1 MWDLG
6 DCSHPQPGWRLRAP
20 PNKPTAASGPGGRW
34 GRIVLVLG
42 VGRCAFRPPRVV
54 FVLGLVSLINSLTSG
69 NPTDLKR
76 GREAEERAVR
86 RAARP
91 SHTEMNTR
99 SKRRLEALSRRY
111 PGKLKLHVCPKGPR
125 LSPCVC
131 RRYKPQRGSMTSL
144 RTSSLWGRAAGIA
157 VCTPCGIRP
166 GYGTRGISHP
176 QPGRRLRA
184 PPNKPTAAS
193 GPGGRWG
200 V

>member
-1 MWDLG
+1 M
-6 DCSHPQPGWRLRAP
+6 PGNGNKR
-20 PNKPTAASGPGGRW
+20 PNP
-34 GRIVLVLG
+34 
-42 VGRCAFRPPRVV
+42 RP
-54 FVLGLVSLINSLTSG
+54 
-69 NPTDLKR
+69 DLKR

-99 SKRRLEALSRRY
+99 SKRRLEALSGRY
-111 PGKLKLHVCPKGPR
+111 PGKLELRVPQGATPVTLRMQALTAARFDDILAHVSFTGT
-125 LSPCVC
+125 
-131 RRYKPQRGSMTSL
+131 GSKD
-144 RTSSLWGRAAGIA
+144 SSLY
-157 VCTPCGIRP
+157 PCGIRH